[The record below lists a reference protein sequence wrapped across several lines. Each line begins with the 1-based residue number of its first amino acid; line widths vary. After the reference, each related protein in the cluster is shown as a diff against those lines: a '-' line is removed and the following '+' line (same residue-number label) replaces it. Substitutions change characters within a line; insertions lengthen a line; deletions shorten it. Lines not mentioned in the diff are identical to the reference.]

1 MIIMNEIKLKVEG
14 MTCGHCQMS
23 VKKALENVK
32 GVKSAVVD
40 LENKSAL
47 VNYKSNKVTVE
58 NLVLA
63 VTDAG
68 YKAEAM

>member
-1 MIIMNEIKLKVEG
+1 MNEIKLNIEG

-32 GVKSAVVD
+32 GVKFAVVD
-40 LENKSAL
+40 LEKKSAH
-47 VNYKSNKVTVE
+47 VNYKSDEVTE
-58 NLVLA
+58 EILVQA
-63 VTDAG
+63 VADIG

>member
-1 MIIMNEIKLKVEG
+1 MINMNEIKLNVEG

-40 LENKSAL
+40 LEKKSAL
-47 VNYKSNKVTVE
+47 VNYKSDKVTE
-58 NLVLA
+58 ESLIQA

-68 YKAEAM
+68 YRAEAM

>member
-1 MIIMNEIKLKVEG
+1 MITMNEIKLKVEG
-14 MTCGHCQMS
+14 MTCGHCQMT

-32 GVKSAVVD
+32 GVKSAEVD
-40 LENKSAL
+40 LESKSAL
-47 VNYKSNKVTVE
+47 VNYKSDKVTVE

>member
-1 MIIMNEIKLKVEG
+1 MINMNEIKLKVEG
-14 MTCGHCQMS
+14 MTCGHCQMT

-32 GVKSAVVD
+32 GVKSAEVD
-40 LENKSAL
+40 LENNSAI
-47 VNYKSNKVTVE
+47 VNYKSDKVTVE

-63 VTDAG
+63 AVDAG

>member
-1 MIIMNEIKLKVEG
+1 MNEIKLNVEG

-40 LENKSAL
+40 LEKKSAL
-47 VNYKSNKVTVE
+47 VNYKSDKVTE
-58 NLVLA
+58 ESLIQA

-68 YKAEAM
+68 YRAEAM

>member
-1 MIIMNEIKLKVEG
+1 MNEIKLNVEG

-40 LENKSAL
+40 LEKKSAL
-47 VNYKSNKVTVE
+47 VTYKSDKVTE
-58 NLVLA
+58 ESLIHA
-63 VTDAG
+63 VADAG
-68 YKAEAM
+68 YRAEAM

>member
-1 MIIMNEIKLKVEG
+1 MNEIKLKVEG
-14 MTCGHCQMS
+14 MTCGHCQMT

-32 GVKSAVVD
+32 GVKSAEVD
-40 LENKSAL
+40 LESKSAL
-47 VNYKSNKVTVE
+47 VNYKSDKVTVE

>member
-1 MIIMNEIKLKVEG
+1 MNEIKLNVEG

-23 VKKALENVK
+23 VKKALENIK

-40 LENKSAL
+40 LEKKSAL
-47 VNYKSNKVTVE
+47 VTYKSDKVTE
-58 NLVLA
+58 ESLIHA

-68 YKAEAM
+68 YRAEAM

>member
-1 MIIMNEIKLKVEG
+1 MNEIKLNVEG

-40 LENKSAL
+40 LEKKSVV
-47 VNYKSNKVTVE
+47 VNYKSDKVTE
-58 NLVLA
+58 ESLVQA
-63 VTDAG
+63 VADAG